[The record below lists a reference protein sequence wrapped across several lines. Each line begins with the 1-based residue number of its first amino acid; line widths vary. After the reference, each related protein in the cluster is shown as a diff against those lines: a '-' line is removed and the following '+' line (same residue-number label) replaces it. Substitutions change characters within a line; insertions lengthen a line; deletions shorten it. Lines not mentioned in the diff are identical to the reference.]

1 MRAIG
6 PLNLLSD
13 RFADANVPN
22 NHATAPLFSG
32 RQSANTVFQS
42 SAMSMTV
49 QP

>member
-13 RFADANVPN
+13 RVVNAKVPN
-22 NHATAPLFSG
+22 NHAPAPLFSG
-32 RQSANTVFQS
+32 RQSAKTVFQS
-42 SAMSMTV
+42 FAMSMTV